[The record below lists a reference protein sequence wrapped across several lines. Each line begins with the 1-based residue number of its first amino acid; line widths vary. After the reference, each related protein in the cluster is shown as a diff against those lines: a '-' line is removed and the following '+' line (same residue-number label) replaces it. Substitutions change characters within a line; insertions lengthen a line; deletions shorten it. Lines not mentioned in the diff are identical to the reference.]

1 MEAVTSDLLDL
12 VLARGR
18 YSWDSSSSPFC
29 RLYQSNRV
37 LRMDGRQYSARE
49 HMVLIN

>member
-18 YSWDSSSSPFC
+18 YSWDSSSSP
-29 RLYQSNRV
+29 
-37 LRMDGRQYSARE
+37 RE
-49 HMVLIN
+49 REREREREELMLFPVFI